1 MAARSDHSP
10 SLTFSVLHSNE
21 NSDHKSVVVGV
32 RGCCR
37 PAHTSITNRSFVL
50 PALRAAP
57 GSTAGAQPANGN
69 QSRAMV
75 TAAAKR
81 KDAAHNELYYEE
93 ADYERR
99 VRKRRARWVTVPHQ
113 DSTSERQ
120 SESR

>member
-1 MAARSDHSP
+1 MAVFHRARSELSS
-10 SLTFSVLHSNE
+10 SLTFSVLHSNG
-21 NSDHKSVVVGV
+21 NSGHKSVVVGV
-32 RGCCR
+32 RVCCR
-37 PAHTSITNRSFVL
+37 PAHASITNWPLRPPL
-50 PALRAAP
+50 LRAAP

-99 VRKRRARWVTVPHQ
+99 VRKRRAR
-113 DSTSERQ
+113 
-120 SESR
+120 